1 MTQTNQPGL
10 FAQLE
15 PLLAHRAVL
24 ITVAQLEGDQLQV
37 NICPRQLKES
47 ENQALTIPLSVTGTA
62 AELDADLVLQV
73 ASFVASHVGLHTN
86 LTAIEKEIAE
96 AEKVAREEAKK
107 KAKVIGNGGK
117 KAAETSSTKPQAPP
131 VAVAAKPE
139 PEPLRPLNLFDQPNE
154 SASE

>member
-1 MTQTNQPGL
+1 MTPTNQPGL

-24 ITVAQLEGDQLQV
+24 ITVSKLEGDQLQI

-62 AELDADLVLQV
+62 AEIDADLMPQV

-96 AEKVAREEAKK
+96 AEKTAREEAKK
-107 KAKVIGNGGK
+107 KTKVVGNGGK
-117 KAAETSSTKPQAPP
+117 KAADTSSITPQAPP
-131 VAVAAKPE
+131 VAAKPE
-139 PEPLRPLNLFDQPNE
+139 PEPPRPLSLFDEPNE
-154 SASE
+154 SVSG